1 MARIGVRL
9 APGAGRDAIEGWIG
23 EELRVRVAS
32 PPVEGAANKALVRL
46 LAKALGIA
54 PTRLAIVHGALG
66 RSKVIDVEGLSDADV
81 RARLA
86 AFGDK

>member
-1 MARIGVRL
+1 MVRL
-9 APGAGRDAIEGWIG
+9 APRGGRDAIEGWIG
-23 EELRVRVAS
+23 EELRVRVTS